1 MVDQS
6 TMNNVERLS
15 LHDEIYLEVK
25 RLTLFCMTH
34 PCEEEQP
41 QKVIRGG
48 ETVWFTLCN
57 MFSQLYNKALKTE
70 YHRDKCFIVVF
81 FMFTINR
88 VK

>member
-1 MVDQS
+1 MLDQS

-34 PCEEEQP
+34 PGEVEYP

-48 ETVWFTLCN
+48 ETVWFTLSN
-57 MFSQLYNKALKTE
+57 TFS
-70 YHRDKCFIVVF
+70 
-81 FMFTINR
+81 
-88 VK
+88 